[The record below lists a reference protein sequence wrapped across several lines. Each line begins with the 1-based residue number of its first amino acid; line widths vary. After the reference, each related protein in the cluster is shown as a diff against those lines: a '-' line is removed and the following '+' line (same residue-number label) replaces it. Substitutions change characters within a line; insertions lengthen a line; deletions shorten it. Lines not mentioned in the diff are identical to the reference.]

1 MPAINRNPGIV
12 VRSLSYL
19 GDFSF
24 GQLIFHGLI
33 SVSHIQQ
40 LYNVLRTKISIDGSG
55 GDAIATFIAVY
66 IITSILRFYGTLI
79 FGVSFFQWFLGLSS
93 NAVGI
98 LGRFFSASRVA
109 IEFFVLP
116 LGIGLIP
123 LLKDEPSYIERASTS
138 LLKKGRG
145 FRGVFGLIARPLVL
159 IFIFLCVF
167 APLLRNLAVI
177 EGVNVEFSEIPN
189 VKIKANADFAKFRF
203 FPSIFF
209 NFVTFGDLDA
219 DRFII
224 LPQFEVTKEGAK
236 TRIRPY
242 LGIFD
247 TNNDSLGYLKKDR
260 KIDWQQ
266 LALLAKRGN
275 PFFNS
280 SYPFLASDLENNEI
294 TEFSNQAINEIE
306 DLMIASLELSFK
318 NVTKHVQE
326 HGPFLGGYV
335 DLRQALISLLDRGA
349 MPRADT
355 VYLGDRKFLRFRQL
369 FEDVSSID
377 KKYRETLIPL
387 SVSKGAILKYEWDGD
402 LNAAV
407 ARRDF
412 STSFFSQAKWDESI
426 SKETHLQDL
435 SPLSL
440 LDNLLNN
447 SLEDKEQEKIQ
458 EYAYKWFFEKSRYAL
473 QNDKKKLSVWLSL
486 TMNRI
491 YLVGEGR
498 GELEKLR
505 KMFLMLRNSLET
517 KDYDFF
523 DIERLK

>member
-1 MPAINRNPGIV
+1 MPAINRNPGIL
-12 VRSLSYL
+12 VRCLSYL

-40 LYNVLRTKISIDGSG
+40 LYNVLRSQIHIDGSG
-55 GDAIATFIAVY
+55 GDAIASFISVY
-66 IITSILRFYGTLI
+66 IITSVMRFYGSLI

-93 NAVGI
+93 NAQG
-98 LGRFFSASRVA
+98 LSGRFFSASRVA

-116 LGIGLIP
+116 IGFGLLP
-123 LLKDEPSYIERASTS
+123 LLKDEPTYIERASTS

-145 FRGVFGLIARPLVL
+145 FRGVLGFFARPLVL
-159 IFIFLCVF
+159 LFIFLCVF

-189 VKIKANADFAKFRF
+189 VKIKSNTDFARFRF
-203 FPSIFF
+203 FPSEFF

-224 LPQFEVTKEGAK
+224 LPQFEVTKEASQ

-247 TNNDSLGYLKKDR
+247 TKNDSLGYLKKDR
-260 KIDWQQ
+260 IVDWRQ
-266 LALLAKRGN
+266 LAKLAKRGN

-280 SYPFLASDLENNEI
+280 SYPFLASDLEQTEMN
-294 TEFSNQAINEIE
+294 EFSSQAIVEIE
-306 DLMIASLELSFK
+306 ELMIASLELSFK
-318 NVTKHVQE
+318 NVTRHVKE

-387 SVSKGAILKYEWDGD
+387 SVSKGAILKYEWDAD
-402 LNAAV
+402 MNAAV

-412 STSFFSQAKWDESI
+412 TTSFFSQAKWDELI

-447 SLEDKEQEKIQ
+447 SLNANEQDKIQ
-458 EYAYKWFFEKSRYAL
+458 EYAYKWFFEKSRFAL
-473 QNDKKKLSVWLSL
+473 QNDQKKLSVWLSL
-486 TMNRI
+486 SMNRI

-498 GELEKLR
+498 PILDKLR
-505 KMFLMLRNSLET
+505 KMILMLRHSLEK

-523 DIERLK
+523 DIERTR